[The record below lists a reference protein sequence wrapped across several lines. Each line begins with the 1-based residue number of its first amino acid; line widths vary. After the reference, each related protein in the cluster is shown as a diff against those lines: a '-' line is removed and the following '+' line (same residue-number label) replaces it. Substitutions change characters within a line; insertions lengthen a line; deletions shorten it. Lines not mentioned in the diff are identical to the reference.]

1 LEKNVDRI
9 VKGGWA
15 MKKMNPAIA
24 AVNSFSPRRRLVNLL
39 LVLFVEASGTALGQN
54 PSACRVNL
62 PACGVKCGSNR
73 WTLKTLSDVDAG
85 KVDSVS
91 IQKKTVANLTALPK
105 PSKRPKCNRVAP
117 TEMQTFEVEANLTEI
132 GTEKDKDF
140 HMVIADLGDPSKT
153 MIVEIPDSACQ
164 GACASKHFKDFMDAR
179 TVFIA
184 HCGAPTKN
192 FKQVEPPVKVT
203 VTGVGFFDPPRHGTG
218 AANNGIELHPVLKIE
233 FDPDNDD
240 CRTRAK

>member
-1 LEKNVDRI
+1 MRENGFR
-9 VKGGWA
+9 
-15 MKKMNPAIA
+15 
-24 AVNSFSPRRRLVNLL
+24 
-39 LVLFVEASGTALGQN
+39 QH
-54 PSACRVNL
+54 
-62 PACGVKCGSNR
+62 
-73 WTLKTLSDVDAG
+73 
-85 KVDSVS
+85 
-91 IQKKTVANLTALPK
+91 QKKTKWLIFLHAETKQTSSAM
-105 PSKRPKCNRVAP
+105 VAP
-117 TEMQTFEVEANLTEI
+117 RDAQNSGSSQPSGI
-132 GTEKDKDF
+132 GTEDKDF

-240 CRTRAK
+240 CRTRVK